1 MRTPDTAAGIIGP
14 SQADITAA
22 NSLKGPIRNS
32 GKFAGIAAVVGIPAA
47 TLALTACVPQR
58 PAEVRTISTPEPA
71 KSTTTPEP
79 GHTPIAIGGSL
90 PIACQ
95 TNPDA
100 VEGWKIATSNRPLTA
115 ADNTS
120 IDALNA
126 CITEATKPGEA
137 TATVIAATKPS
148 VTPTTAPAAESTK
161 APPPLEAKKAED
173 CGILPPESCSQ
184 AELIEWANPNGEKL
198 PLIGLRL
205 TPGTPLLMPVDGKV
219 TKAKLPDNG
228 VFKGFQ
234 AQIADPNSP
243 NPTWYIV
250 TGNLQFDD
258 MRSPDLKKGTVFG
271 HIGETGVKNA
281 GDFDLLFY
289 IIQGT
294 GQQAAPAIDKMKE
307 MFSGL
312 SFNKPT
318 TQAIASSES
327 VRSTINTTA
336 YYKEAPAWS
345 H

>member
-1 MRTPDTAAGIIGP
+1 MGMFWKRLIFGVIVLFSLVTLISLFYLFKPFFFSASP
-14 SQADITAA
+14 S
-22 NSLKGPIRNS
+22 N
-32 GKFAGIAAVVGIPAA
+32 V
-47 TLALTACVPQR
+47 
-58 PAEVRTISTPEPA
+58 
-71 KSTTTPEP
+71 
-79 GHTPIAIGGSL
+79 
-90 PIACQ
+90 
-95 TNPDA
+95 
-100 VEGWKIATSNRPLTA
+100 
-115 ADNTS
+115 DNTS
-120 IDALNA
+120 LLPKTAV
-126 CITEATKPGEA
+126 PG
-137 TATVIAATKPS
+137 KCLL
-148 VTPTTAPAAESTK
+148 
-161 APPPLEAKKAED
+161 LENQ
-173 CGILPPESCSQ
+173 SCSQ

-307 MFSGL
+307 MF
-312 SFNKPT
+312 P
-318 TQAIASSES
+318 SSQ
-327 VRSTINTTA
+327 
-336 YYKEAPAWS
+336 K
-345 H
+345 